1 MELLKKYLVGSF
13 AFHLG
18 LLIFACVVSYFDSR
32 IKKSFIVFGAHS
44 RKPSFVS
51 YKELKAVPFVGSPRR
66 CKIHH
71 RAQAHAHQRV
81 HQRTV
86 KNHHTRDMHKK
97 SYAKSI
103 KKQNP
108 RKQRVH
114 KAQRAIAVPEQA
126 SVVPELAD
134 DIKIA
139 HKKPARIK
147 KAKKHAV
154 PHTKEVKVAHNEQKE
169 QQQVEPINVA
179 SLVEEKTIKEP
190 EKINE
195 PKAKI
200 SDKSEQS
207 IACQTEEP
215 LLPDDQMP
223 ESECAQN
230 EDVPSDNTADYAGF
244 NLIGSYD
251 QKDLIIYQRHV
262 QREVDRLWRPP
273 LGVPKG
279 TICTVMFTVGTEGG
293 IENFEF
299 LKRSDVVIYDLSII
313 RVAKNFQFDK
323 SLWGKQFKIDF
334 RQ

>member
-18 LLIFACVVSYFDSR
+18 LLILACVVNYFDGR

-51 YKELKAVPFVGSPRR
+51 YKELKAVPFVGSPRC
-66 CKIHH
+66 CKIRHKV
-71 RAQAHAHQRV
+71 QAHAHQRL
-81 HQRTV
+81 HERTI
-86 KNHHTRDMHKK
+86 KNHPTRGIHKK

-103 KKQNP
+103 KKQNTH
-108 RKQRVH
+108 KQRAH
-114 KAQRAIAVPEQA
+114 AAQHAVAAPEPA
-126 SVVPELAD
+126 SVVHELAD
-134 DIKIA
+134 DIKIV
-139 HKKPARIK
+139 HKKPTRIK
-147 KAKKHAV
+147 KAKKHEITQA
-154 PHTKEVKVAHNEQKE
+154 KEVKVES
-169 QQQVEPINVA
+169 INVA
-179 SLVEEKTIKEP
+179 LPVKEKTAKEP
-190 EKINE
+190 EKISVPE
-195 PKAKI
+195 KKL
-200 SDKSEQS
+200 SEKFEQS
-207 IACQTEEP
+207 VACQTEEP
-215 LLPDDQMP
+215 LLPDDHMP
-223 ESECAQN
+223 ESESVQNDAQL
-230 EDVPSDNTADYAGF
+230 VDNVTDYAGF

-279 TICTVMFTVGTEGG
+279 TICTVTFTIGTEGCV
-293 IENFEF
+293 ENFEF
-299 LKRSDVVIYDLSII
+299 LKRSNVVIYDLSII